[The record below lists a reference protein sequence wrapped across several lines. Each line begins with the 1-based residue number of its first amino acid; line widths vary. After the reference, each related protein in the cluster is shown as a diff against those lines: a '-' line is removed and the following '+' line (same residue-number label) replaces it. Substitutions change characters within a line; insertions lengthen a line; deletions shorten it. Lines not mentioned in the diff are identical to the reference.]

1 MVTSQYENLYVSTRN
16 AVDATKYVDEVVELL
31 SRSILPITPKEIGV
45 YLFGDD
51 YLRPIETSAPF
62 HPYHYDYRKA
72 SQRAVIAQ
80 IMRHLHAAG
89 LVKRE
94 YLDGDPIEIEDTE
107 WVPDEPPYTV
117 PRYIDVHDDEGNTYQ
132 IENPKWDWVKARNAC
147 DNGHYERVKKT
158 IIPKIKVW
166 VWVGEK

>member
-1 MVTSQYENLYVSTRN
+1 MVTSKYEDLYVSVRN
-16 AVDATKYVDEVVELL
+16 AKIATEYVDKVVELL
-31 SRSILPITPKEIGV
+31 SNSTLPILPKEIGV
-45 YLFGDD
+45 FLFGAD
-51 YLRPIETSAPF
+51 YLKKVESSAP
-62 HPYHYDYRKA
+62 YRYNYLKK
-72 SQRAVIAQ
+72 SQSAVVAQ

-117 PRYIDVHDDEGNTYQ
+117 PRYINVHDDEGNTYQ
-132 IENPKWDWVKARNAC
+132 MENPKWDRVKAENARYR
-147 DNGHYERVKKT
+147 GHLERVKK
-158 IIPKIKVW
+158 IVIPKIKAW

>member
-1 MVTSQYENLYVSTRN
+1 MVTSKYEDLYVSTRN
-16 AVDATKYVDEVVELL
+16 AKIATAYVNKVVELL
-31 SRSILPITPKEIGV
+31 RGSTLPVMPKEIGV
-45 YLFGDD
+45 HLFGDD
-51 YLRPIETSAPF
+51 YLKASDPSMFEYR
-62 HPYHYDYRKA
+62 HYNYRKK
-72 SQRAVIAQ
+72 SQSATIAQ

-107 WVPDEPPYTV
+107 WVPDESYTV
-117 PRYIDVHDDEGNTYQ
+117 PKYINVHDDEGNTYQ
-132 IENPKWDWVKARNAC
+132 MENPKWDWVKARSAR
-147 DNGHYERVKKT
+147 DSGHYERVKKT

>member
-1 MVTSQYENLYVSTRN
+1 MITSKYEDLYVSVRN
-16 AVDATKYVDEVVELL
+16 AKVDTTYVNKAVEFL
-31 SRSILPITPKEIGV
+31 SGSTLPVMPKEIGV

-72 SQRAVIAQ
+72 SQRATVGQ
-80 IMRHLHAAG
+80 IMRHLHKAG

-94 YLDGDPIEIEDTE
+94 CLDGDPIEVEDSE
-107 WVPDEPPYTV
+107 WVSDEPYNV
-117 PRYIDVHDDEGNTYQ
+117 PRYINVHDDEGNTYQ
-132 IENPKWDWVKARNAC
+132 MENPKWDWVKAMSAR
-147 DNGHYERVKKT
+147 DDGHYERVKKT
-158 IIPKIKVW
+158 ITPKIKAW